1 MDSTPSFDAI
11 PPAGMA
17 EKAVQLGIK
26 KANSPVSTLSV
37 LGFLAGAYIAM
48 GAIFATAVTSG
59 ANGLLSYGV
68 TKLLSG
74 LTFCLGLI
82 LVVVGGAEL
91 FTGNMLIIMAWAD
104 GKVTLKAL
112 LRNWLIVYLANFAG
126 SIVMAG
132 LIFYSG
138 QYAFGHGV
146 IGINMLTIGETKT
159 SLAFFP
165 AVYLGILCNMAVCLA
180 VWLTYSARTTTDK
193 IMAIIF
199 PITMFVAA
207 GFEHSVANMYFIPS
221 ALFIKYGAN
230 QAFFDA
236 IEKTPADFPH
246 LTWENFLIGNLL
258 PVTIGN
264 IIGGVVMVGLIYW
277 YAYLRKKPS

>member
-1 MDSTPSFDAI
+1 
-11 PPAGMA
+11 MA

-221 ALFIKYGAN
+221 ALYIKYGAN